1 MRTASPRL
9 AWVAEIRDPIHGY
22 IDVTEVEREIIDS
35 PFLQR
40 LRRIHQLAGAYL
52 VYPGA
57 THTRFEHVLGA
68 MNFAG
73 QLANSISAGF
83 ELDDDDA
90 QEIRLAALLHDVGH
104 GPFSHMFDE
113 VLSTLKGLTHEDA
126 SQDIIKRSEINDILE
141 KHGFSA
147 RSVSRLAVGKKD
159 GPSFMNEIIAGGLS
173 ADLMDYLL
181 RDSYFTGVEYGR
193 VDVHRVINSVCVIDN
208 HLAIDQASIPAF
220 EAMLL
225 ARYQMFT
232 NVYFHRTVRAAQLM
246 LVHAMQLA
254 DGELHLT
261 DISDPEDYLT
271 LTDEAVLERLTRL
284 SPSSRQNSEAR
295 ALALDFRGRH
305 LVKCVYEEAVRK
317 KHGPASQLIG
327 DEAVRARTA
336 RVLAKAAGVDPMHVY
351 IDVPT
356 TPAFP
361 YTPSKERLTSLP
373 TFRRE
378 GGKKVVPELVPME
391 NLQLLRS
398 ISGFVNIVRIYTKAE
413 HRGVVEGVAE
423 RLLGQ
428 TKHERKRT
436 ALK

>member
-1 MRTASPRL
+1 
-9 AWVAEIRDPIHGY
+9 
-22 IDVTEVEREIIDS
+22 
-35 PFLQR
+35 
-40 LRRIHQLAGAYL
+40 
-52 VYPGA
+52 
-57 THTRFEHVLGA
+57 
-68 MNFAG
+68 
-73 QLANSISAGF
+73 LANSISAGF

-126 SQDIIKRSEINDILE
+126 SQDIIRRSEINDILE